1 VSRSYAVVIPVFN
14 EAENIPELCDR
25 IEALFKTFDAGSSY
39 EILFVDD
46 GSTDETPRLLDQ
58 LEAVRPHI
66 RVVQFLCNSDK
77 SLALMAGFRN
87 VRADVVIT
95 MDGDLQDNPEEIPL
109 LVAKLDEGF
118 DLVTGWRQGRQDQS
132 IRKIGSKLFNYTV
145 RKATGLRL
153 HDLNCGFKV
162 YRRELVSSICLFG
175 DYHRYIPVQAHMDGF
190 RVAETPVSN
199 SARKHGV
206 SKYRTFRY
214 QGFFDLLSL
223 LFVQKYGLRP
233 LHFFGVA
240 AIAFIGPSLLML
252 CWFTYQQMIHWLGYG
267 EQVLNR
273 PLFAASLTALMVG
286 VVILFTGFVCD
297 FILHHK
303 IRDRISGIVTARTRK
318 RPSETD
324 DRP

>member
-1 VSRSYAVVIPVFN
+1 MSKSYAVVVPVFN
-14 EAENIPELCDR
+14 EAQNITELCDR
-25 IEALFKTFDAGSSY
+25 VEALFMTFDVGCSF

-46 GSTDETPRLLDQ
+46 GSTDDTPKILDK
-58 LEAVRPHI
+58 LEAERPNV
-66 RVVQFLCNSDK
+66 RVVQLLCNSGK
-77 SLALMAGFRN
+77 SLALMAAFMN
-87 VRADVVIT
+87 VRADIVIT
-95 MDGDLQDNPEEIPL
+95 MDGDLQDSPEEIPL
-109 LVAKLDEGF
+109 LVAKLEEGF
-118 DLVTGWRQGRQDQS
+118 DLVTGWRQSRQDQK

-153 HDLNCGFKV
+153 PELNCGFKA
-162 YRRELVSSICLFG
+162 YRLELVASICLFG
-175 DYHRYIPVQAHMDGF
+175 DYHRYIPVQAHLDGF
-190 RVAETPVSN
+190 RVTETPVTN
-199 SARKHGV
+199 SARKYGV

-240 AIAFIGPSLLML
+240 SIAFIGPGLLML
-252 CWFTYQQMIHWLGYG
+252 SWFSYQQTMHWVGYG

-303 IRDRISGIVTARTRK
+303 IRERISGIVNARIRN
-318 RPSETD
+318 RPSAPD
-324 DRP
+324 GP